1 MGKTKALTEGAIM
14 LALYMVLF
22 LVTLYIPLLGAVT
35 LFALSLPFVVFSSR
49 RGWKSGLV
57 LLGGAIVL
65 TMLFGSILA
74 LPTTLLFGLSGIII
88 GYLYKINRS
97 KFEILAIGS
106 IAYILNLLVIY
117 AVVTAIFNI
126 NPIEEAQ
133 KAVNQ
138 SINMSREM
146 MEALGQTVNEKQL
159 EQLHQAFEFASLL
172 MPTVIVFVGVF
183 LTFITQIISS
193 KILNRLGL
201 KIEKWPPFR
210 SIQLPRS
217 LIWYY
222 LISMVAMMFPL
233 EKESMVFLAIFNLF
247 HILQLLMIL
256 QGISFIFYYCYH
268 KNLSKGIPIT
278 ILILSFLL
286 PVLLYLVRLIGIID
300 LGFNLRSRVES
311 KKINK

>member
-14 LALYMVLF
+14 LALYMILF
-22 LVTLYIPLLGAVT
+22 LMTLYIPLLGSLT

-57 LLGGAIVL
+57 LFGAAVIF

-74 LPTTLLFGLSGIII
+74 LPSTFLFGLGGIVI

-97 KFEILAIGS
+97 KFEILAAGS
-106 IAYILNLLVIY
+106 IVYILILLVIY
-117 AVVTAIFNI
+117 AIITTFLKI
-126 NPIEEAQ
+126 NPVEEAQ
-133 KAVNQ
+133 RAIEQ

-146 MEALGQTVNEKQL
+146 MESLGQTINEAQL
-159 EQLHQAFEFASLL
+159 EQLQQALEFASLL

-183 LTFITQIISS
+183 LTFITQLLSS
-193 KILNRLGL
+193 KILSRLGL
-201 KIEKWPPFR
+201 QVEKWPPFR

-222 LISMVAMMFPL
+222 LIAMVAMMFPL
-233 EKESMVFLAIFNLF
+233 EQDSMMFLAIFNLF

-256 QGISFIFYYCYH
+256 QGLSFIFYYCYH

-286 PVLLYLVRLIGIID
+286 PFLLYLVRLIGIID

-311 KKINK
+311 KK